1 MAEAKP
7 IGEVT
12 HYFDKIMV
20 AIVKAKKAVKKGDT
34 LKFKTNKGEFDQ
46 VVESMQIDH
55 QDVESAKSGSEFGV
69 KVQEEVDKG
78 DEVFTA

>member
-1 MAEAKP
+1 MAEAKS
-7 IGEVT
+7 IGSVT

-55 QDVESAKSGSEFGV
+55 ADVESAKAGAEFGV
-69 KVQEEVDKG
+69 KVSQEVDKG
-78 DEVFTA
+78 DEVYGA

>member
-1 MAEAKP
+1 MAESKP

-20 AIVKAKKAVKKGDT
+20 AIVKAKQTIKKGDS
-34 LKFKTNKGEFDQ
+34 LHFKGKKGEFDQ

-55 QDVESAKSGSEFGV
+55 ADVETAKSGDEFGV
-69 KVQEEVDKG
+69 KVSQEVEKG
-78 DEVFTA
+78 DAVFAA